1 MCAVFTVQ
9 ECRLRAKESAVR
21 ILQLLEGG
29 SGSGAGSFA
38 PAGRSAS
45 AGPHPAAS
53 PSPTPPPNPRR
64 ASSSLSARRQQHQA
78 GFAVGLAETPPP
90 PPPPLS
96 SCSVGVQAGDSS
108 TDTEDEAP
116 CDLLSLTTASPR
128 AASDVLPAPPLPS
141 PQPAARR
148 KKRKAAA
155 ARAAARE
162 KRYAKECVLR
172 RTADGCTVNGRRVP
186 QEFAY
191 QGVGSQRVHFGAARS
206 KHDRVLSVRGET
218 SLRYRTMK
226 AEVRRRHGAPVA
238 GPPLPKAGRA
248 ASLTLVEEEY
258 SRRRT
263 ALRALAS
270 LRRRLRRQL
279 LRRYLCKLEGFYII
293 RERRR
298 QREGWAR
305 AEAVAAASAS
315 AAAEDG
321 AAGSGVVAAED
332 AAWRGADRVV
342 LLENEQLCD
351 WGGETAADGGWI
363 PEARVERDM
372 ALERCIRRS
381 AGKMRG
387 VELLYAA
394 TLEKAAAEE
403 EEESCR
409 GGGGGVCAAGTT
421 AACIGVPRYP
431 NLSMLLEEIL
441 GVRRNPFDDSALY
454 YPPSLGWPP
463 PLGSPLRFTT
473 RPDPV
478 RSPSPL
484 PSPSPSPPHR
494 SPAGRPQSRRGVEEQ
509 RRVLL
514 RRRIEEERGYV
525 PAPTPSPAPPQGGAG
540 SGRRSAGGMYP
551 SLPAPRRTGYL
562 RSREMRKDAAA
573 AGAAADFLDNLGRF
587 VRGRRVEAN
596 LQAESIRAALDGLR
610 RRSEVALLEECWGV
624 WRRAGDQRVGRRS
637 LFLRQLGGIQSS
649 RDKLLLGRYYGH
661 FCYVAA
667 VKTRLRNLPHHV
679 MKRCFKTLAGHE
691 VRAKRL
697 RVLMRT
703 CVRQT
708 QQVSIV
714 LIRDYYGTWCRHR
727 LHAEH
732 DSSRESLLGALSS
745 ELDLSAATCRLT
757 AHMAS
762 FRLAAE
768 PFGGLPVLRTWEEV
782 VEGLRAET
790 HRLLCLG
797 AIRTDGAARL
807 RRAYFTRLLRFSLAE
822 VEGRVKRQRDKEM
835 RKVVVSNTHSYL
847 GRRFQRLREVVD
859 AARLAHGMRAL
870 EAHVRQTKA
879 ARRLQAWWRA
889 SAARRMLSR
898 GGLGSMKNIVAN
910 AMRSVAEERLRQ
922 GYCKCH
928 GMPKIICHAQFGGSG
943 QQQQQQQ
950 QREAKEVALVD
961 KLFS

>member
-9 ECRLRAKESAVR
+9 ECRLRAKESAIR

-29 SGSGAGSFA
+29 SGSGGRSDSFA

-45 AGPHPAAS
+45 AGLYPAFS
-53 PSPTPPPNPRR
+53 QPPTPPPNPRR
-64 ASSSLSARRQQHQA
+64 ASSSLSARRQQQQQQA
-78 GFAVGLAETPPP
+78 GFAASLSETPPP
-90 PPPPLS
+90 PPLP
-96 SCSVGVQAGDSS
+96 SCSIGVQAGDPSS
-108 TDTEDEAP
+108 DTEDEAP
-116 CDLLSLTTASPR
+116 CDLLSLTTASSPAT
-128 AASDVLPAPPLPS
+128 AAAAVLPAPPLPS

-148 KKRKAAA
+148 KKRKAASAAAA
-155 ARAAARE
+155 ARGSSGAARE
-162 KRYAKECVLR
+162 KRCAEEYVLR
-172 RTADGCTVNGRRVP
+172 RTADGCTVNGKRVP

-191 QGVGSQRVHFGAARS
+191 QAVGSQRVHFGAARS

-226 AEVRRRHGAPVA
+226 AEVRRRHGAQAA
-238 GPPLPKAGRA
+238 GPPLPKAAGA

-263 ALRALAS
+263 SLRALAS

-298 QREGWAR
+298 QREGWAK
-305 AEAVAAASAS
+305 AEATAA
-315 AAAEDG
+315 AAAEEGG
-321 AAGSGVVAAED
+321 AEGGAVVAEED

-403 EEESCR
+403 EEECGSR
-409 GGGGGVCAAGTT
+409 GGGCAAGTT
-421 AACIGVPRYP
+421 AACIGIPRYP

-463 PLGSPLRFTT
+463 PLGSPLRFAT

-478 RSPSPL
+478 RS

-494 SPAGRPQSRRGVEEQ
+494 SPSGRPQSRRGVEEQ

-514 RRRIEEERGYV
+514 RRRLEEERGYA
-525 PAPTPSPAPPQGGAG
+525 PAQTPSPAPPQGVAGRRGGAG
-540 SGRRSAGGMYP
+540 GTCP
-551 SLPAPRRTGYL
+551 SQPAPRRTGYL
-562 RSREMRKDAAA
+562 RSREMRRDAAA

-610 RRSEVALLEECWGV
+610 RRSELALLEGYWGV
-624 WRRAGDQRVGRRS
+624 WRRAGEERVGRCC

-661 FCYVAA
+661 LCYVAA
-667 VKTRLRNLPHHV
+667 VKTRLQNLPHHIV
-679 MKRCFKTLAGHE
+679 RRYYKTLAGHE

-708 QQVSIV
+708 QQISIV
-714 LIRDYYGTWCRHR
+714 LIRDYYATWCRHR

-732 DSSRESLLGALSS
+732 DSSRERLLGALSS
-745 ELDLSAATCRLT
+745 EVDLSAATCRL
-757 AHMAS
+757 AGHIVS

-782 VEGLRAET
+782 VARLRAET
-790 HRLLCLG
+790 HRLVCLA
-797 AIRTDGAARL
+797 AICTDGAARL
-807 RRAYFTRLLRFSLAE
+807 RRGYFTRLLRFSLAE

-847 GRRFQRLREVVD
+847 GRRFLRLREVVD
-859 AARLAHGMRAL
+859 AARLAHGMRSL
-870 EAHVRQTKA
+870 EAHVRRTKG

-889 SAARRMLSR
+889 SAARRTLGR
-898 GGLGSMKNIVAN
+898 GGIGSLKHIVTN

-928 GMPKIICHAQFGGSG
+928 GMPKIICHAQFGASDK
-943 QQQQQQQ
+943 QQQ
-950 QREAKEVALVD
+950 QRQAKEVALVD